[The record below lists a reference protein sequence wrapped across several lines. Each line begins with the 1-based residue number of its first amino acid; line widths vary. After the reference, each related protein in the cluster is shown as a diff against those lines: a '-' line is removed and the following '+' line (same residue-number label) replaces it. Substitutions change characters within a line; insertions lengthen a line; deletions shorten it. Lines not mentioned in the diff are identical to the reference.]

1 MTVNGDGVSGLC
13 VLDVELRAQW
23 IEGGGIGLPVLGVPH
38 LRIVGLLEQL
48 VVVCLGLVGDVLRGC
63 QVGDRCGD
71 ELEDLAPVL
80 GLLDRGDGGGPGQ
93 GDGAESSG
101 VGPGQR
107 REDVAQVAI
116 LGSVDPVEG
125 DQVAGEEGADSP
137 GQGGEGVSLSVAVE
151 CFVQTVAGTVTET
164 VQVDRELG
172 ERDNMEDE
180 DELGITLVAVTITE
194 ENGGTLDFDKE
205 IYSYKQV

>member
-38 LRIVGLLEQL
+38 LRIVGLLERL

-107 REDVAQVAI
+107 QEDVAWVAI
-116 LGSVDPVEG
+116 LGDDDPVEG
-125 DQVAGEEGADSP
+125 DQVDGEDGVEGP
-137 GQGGEGVSLSVAVE
+137 GQGGEGVSTPLSAVH
-151 CFVQTVAGTVTET
+151 
-164 VQVDRELG
+164 
-172 ERDNMEDE
+172 
-180 DELGITLVAVTITE
+180 
-194 ENGGTLDFDKE
+194 
-205 IYSYKQV
+205 YSDCCRGW